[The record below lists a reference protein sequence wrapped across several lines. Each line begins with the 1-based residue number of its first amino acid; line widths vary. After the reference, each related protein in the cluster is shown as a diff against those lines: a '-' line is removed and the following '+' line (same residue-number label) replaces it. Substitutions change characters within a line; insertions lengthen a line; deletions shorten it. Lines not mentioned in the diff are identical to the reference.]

1 MMSPNKFPTDRGSPP
16 QPLRQTPLQIIH
28 VAANFMRIWSIY
40 FMYRYLTQSG
50 ASIVLFLFACIAPA
64 AILFLILQKPWK
76 GRPLSNTQVVP
87 SIINGAITALYF
99 VLWGKGLRS
108 CGPIRAILSKYSG
121 AVLGVLSA
129 LLYGRKSN
137 LWKKI
142 DILIMGLKYYLS
154 QQTGCIMLSVASAF
168 AEKKDVWRAFINM
181 HQQLLFSLSQQPA
194 TTASA
199 VAELFLSARGCLA
212 ASSDK
217 QRVSLKLFAVH
228 SLLLHVVAFTL
239 ADRSSWPSSLHR
251 LRLLRCG
258 LADRSAVSWI
268 PPSSSS
274 SSS

>member
-1 MMSPNKFPTDRGSPP
+1 MSPNKFPTDRGSPP

-137 LWKKI
+137 LWKK
-142 DILIMGLKYYLS
+142 DYGSEILSKPTNGVYNAFGGIGFC
-154 QQTGCIMLSVASAF
+154 GEEGRVARIHQHA
-168 AEKKDVWRAFINM
+168 V
-181 HQQLLFSLSQQPA
+181 QQLLFSLSQQPA